1 MEKQGW
7 DLRMI
12 MKLKILHIIGGGEFG
27 GAEQHILSLMEEF
40 KKRDFI
46 TPYVVTFYDAEF
58 SKKLKEL
65 GIQVIVIKDLNRFD
79 FRHLYK
85 ELVTIFRKIQPDIV
99 HTHGVRANFFGRLAA
114 KTAKVP
120 LILTTVHSFLKH
132 DYPKPISWALAALM
146 NKSTQG
152 ITHHYVAISK
162 AIKDDLL
169 SSGIPDSKVSVIYNG
184 IYVENYSPTEEL
196 MTNGAHLRKEWD
208 LPDNAFVIG
217 TTARLVPVKG
227 LQYLIKG
234 LSIALQEDKTLYL
247 VIIGDGP
254 EKEELI
260 KLSDQLGI
268 GSHIRFVGFRKDV
281 PACLSAID
289 LYINTSISEGQSLS
303 LLEAMAAEKP
313 AIVTAVGGMKEMV
326 ENGRTGIQ
334 IPSQSGEA
342 VAEAIQQVKSD
353 ILLQDNL
360 KTNAKHFVN
369 EQLSVK
375 IMGQHL
381 IELYQQLVEGS
392 LKK

>member
-1 MEKQGW
+1 
-7 DLRMI
+7 MI
-12 MKLKILHIIGGGEFG
+12 KKLKILHIIGGGEFG

-46 TPYVVTFYDAEF
+46 TPYVVTFYEAEF
-58 SKKLKEL
+58 SKKLNEL
-65 GIQVIVIKDLNRFD
+65 GIEVIVIKDLNRFD
-79 FRHLYK
+79 FHHLYK
-85 ELVTIFRKIQPDIV
+85 ELITIFRRIQPDIV

-132 DYPKPISWALAALM
+132 DYPKQISWALAALM

-152 ITHHYVAISK
+152 ITHHYVAISN
-162 AIKDDLL
+162 AIKNDLIL
-169 SSGIPDSKVSVIYNG
+169 SGISKSKVSVIYNG
-184 IYVENYSPTEEL
+184 IYVENYSPSEEL
-196 MTNGAHLRKEWD
+196 ITKGNHLRKEWD
-208 LPDNAFVIG
+208 LPDHAFVIG

-227 LQYLIKG
+227 LNYLIEG
-234 LSIALQEDKTLYL
+234 LSISLKKDNALYL

-260 KLSDQLGI
+260 KLSKQLGI
-268 GSHIRFVGFRKDV
+268 EKHIRFVGFRKDV

-289 LYINTSISEGQSLS
+289 LYINTSISEGQSIS

-326 ENGRTGIQ
+326 KDKDTGIL
-334 IPSQSGEA
+334 IPSQSVEA
-342 VAEAIQQVKSD
+342 VANAIQQVKSD
-353 ILLQDNL
+353 LQLQEQL
-360 KTNAKHFVN
+360 KTNAKKFVD

-375 IMGQHL
+375 IMAQNL
-381 IELYQQLVEGS
+381 IQLYQQLVEGS
-392 LKK
+392 LRK